1 MLIYNITTKVNWN
14 IHEAWLIWM
23 KEKHIPDVMNTG
35 YFSDFRFARLLDIDE
50 EEGPTYSNQYDAHS
64 KEQYEEYI
72 LIHAPTLRKE
82 VIDKWSNQIIAFRT
96 LMELVH

>member
-1 MLIYNITTKVNWN
+1 MLIYNISTKVNWN

-35 YFSDFRFARLLDIDE
+35 CFSDFRFARILDIDE
-50 EEGPTYSNQYDAHS
+50 EEGPTYSNQYDVPS
-64 KEQYEEYI
+64 KEQYDQYI
-72 LIHAPTLRKE
+72 LLHSPMLRKE
-82 VIDKWSNQIIAFRT
+82 VNDQWSNQIIAFRT

>member
-14 IHEAWLIWM
+14 IHEDWLKWM

-35 YFSDFRFARLLDIDE
+35 CFSEFRFAHLLEIDE
-50 EEGPTYSNQYDAHS
+50 EEGPTYSNQYYVETKTKYD
-64 KEQYEEYI
+64 QYI
-72 LIHAPTLRKE
+72 SFHATHLRKE
-82 VIDKWSNQIIAFRT
+82 VLEKWSNQIIAFRT